1 MYNPLFIY
9 GGTGLGK
16 THLLCSVGH
25 LASALQPQ
33 LEIEYLSLDEFVAGA
48 VEHPGSWWP
57 NWLDWLRQQDST
69 QVAAKGKRVPGGRG
83 DSAIE
88 DAPGRYVKTR

>member
-1 MYNPLFIY
+1 MLAGSGHIAGVVNPP
-9 GGTGLGK
+9 
-16 THLLCSVGH
+16 
-25 LASALQPQ
+25 SANKYQYWTNPGSAV
-33 LEIEYLSLDEFVAGA
+33 SLDEFVAGA

-57 NWLDWLRQQDST
+57 NWLDWLREQDGT